1 MVSSTE
7 PNVLGMR
14 LVPCEVVGSGS
25 TVWQTMGHDKNEP
38 RLSAQIDENLKRVYK
53 EALEEDVPERFKE
66 LLARLREKEAKK

>member
-1 MVSSTE
+1 M
-7 PNVLGMR
+7 
-14 LVPCEVVGSGS
+14 
-25 TVWQTMGHDKNEP
+25 WQTMGHDKNEP